1 MRFVAWFQIVIG
13 VAVAGLWTVLLATGQ
28 VPEVPDGR
36 VDIWFHIAAEMVMA
50 AALLT
55 GGVVLLRARR
65 LGPLLSAFALG
76 WLGYSAV
83 NSPGYYAEAGEWAA
97 VGMFAAVVAATVGA
111 LTALWRHSPDGEPT
125 PDGAQTAVG
134 QAKTLTGG
142 RA

>member
-1 MRFVAWFQIVIG
+1 MRLVAWFQVVVG
-13 VAVAGLWTVLLATGQ
+13 LAVAGLWTVLLATGQ
-28 VPEVPDGR
+28 VPEVQDGR
-36 VDIWFHIAAEMVMA
+36 VDIWFHLAAELTMA
-50 AALLT
+50 GLLVTAGAALLRRSERA
-55 GGVVLLRARR
+55 VLLSV
-65 LGPLLSAFALG
+65 LALG